1 MSNQILMESKRYLGL
16 LLGWGRVY
24 SDDWWVAKLSGEPV
38 LTDFIEDYTNN
49 FTIHAG
55 AGSSTYLLPID
66 KRSKPAP
73 TPLWDF

>member
-1 MSNQILMESKRYLGL
+1 LINKILIESKRYLGL

-24 SDDWWVAKLSGEPV
+24 RYLGCLLEIVGEPAA
-38 LTDFIEDYTNN
+38 TDFIEDYTNN
-49 FTIHAG
+49 FTIHVG